1 MDDTDRERLYRAFCA
16 RDPRFDGKYFVGVR
30 STGIYCR
37 PVCHA
42 RKPKKENCEFFA
54 SAAEA
59 EKAGYR
65 PCLQC
70 RPELAPG
77 CAPVDACALLAQ
89 RAARCLRETCGSG
102 ISLAALAESLGCSP
116 RHLRRTFEE
125 AYQVRPVEYLT
136 TCRLLLAKSLLTDT
150 RLPVTEIAFASGF
163 RSLRRF
169 NEAFRER
176 YRLAPTALRKQLE
189 GKEPGREGDSFVM
202 ALGYRPPFR
211 YDLLLEFWNPRLLPG
226 IETIQKGIYSR
237 GIQLTAGKGK
247 RIKGWFQ
254 VRDLPA
260 RNRLELRLS
269 ASLLPVLPQ
278 VLSRV
283 HRLFDLDCE
292 PQSILQGLEGFREA
306 TGRDFIPGIRI
317 PGCPELFEMGVRAIL
332 GQQISTESASR
343 LAGRLADRYGAEI
356 EGAPEGIRRAF
367 PLAEDFFWEEAEGEQ
382 QLGPLGIIR
391 QRARAIVQLAAF
403 LAGRQEPHWL
413 AEPPEQVTEDLQEIP
428 GIGPWTAH
436 YTVMR
441 ALGWTDAFPV
451 TDLSIRKALAPR
463 TEKEREALAEAWR
476 PWRSYATLCLW
487 QGKQEGV
494 EKNAVHHKS
503 R

>member
-1 MDDTDRERLYRAFCA
+1 
-16 RDPRFDGKYFVGVR
+16 
-30 STGIYCR
+30 
-37 PVCHA
+37 
-42 RKPKKENCEFFA
+42 
-54 SAAEA
+54 
-59 EKAGYR
+59 
-65 PCLQC
+65 
-70 RPELAPG
+70 
-77 CAPVDACALLAQ
+77 
-89 RAARCLRETCGSG
+89 
-102 ISLAALAESLGCSP
+102 
-116 RHLRRTFEE
+116 
-125 AYQVRPVEYLT
+125 
-136 TCRLLLAKSLLTDT
+136 
-150 RLPVTEIAFASGF
+150 
-163 RSLRRF
+163 
-169 NEAFRER
+169 
-176 YRLAPTALRKQLE
+176 
-189 GKEPGREGDSFVM
+189 M

-211 YDLLLEFWNPRLLPG
+211 YDLLLEFWKPRLLPG

-237 GIQLTAGKGK
+237 GIQLAAGTGK
-247 RIKGWFQ
+247 RVKGWFQ
-254 VRDLPA
+254 VRDLPS

-292 PQSILQGLEGFREA
+292 PQSILQGFEGFRDT
-306 TGRDFIPGIRI
+306 TGQDFIPGIRI

-332 GQQISTESASR
+332 GQQISTEAASR

-367 PLAEDFFWEEAEGEQ
+367 PLAEDFLWEEAVGEQ

-391 QRARAIVQLAAF
+391 QRSRAIVRLAAF
-403 LAGRQEPHWL
+403 LAERQDTHWL
-413 AEPPEQVTEDLQEIP
+413 AVPPEQVAEELQEIP

-441 ALGWTDAFPV
+441 ALGWSDAFPV
-451 TDLSIRKALAPR
+451 TDLAIRKGLAPR
-463 TEKEREALAEAWR
+463 TEKERRVLAEAWR

-494 EKNAVHHKS
+494 EKNAVHQKS